1 VAHTQED
8 IESLQL
14 LASGATHINHT
25 LWFSHYPSATIT
37 ADHQRLRDVMHSSVA
52 HVCGHL
58 HTLANFVPQM
68 YGRHPS
74 GHLELEL
81 GDFKDNRKFRLLAF
95 DHDLFS
101 FTDTTLRQWPLV
113 LVTNP
118 QGRSFLPPA
127 LREPLRRDVRTI
139 RSHVR
144 WVCQQCV
151 VHGVSS
157 GHVSLSLAWR

>member
-1 VAHTQED
+1 MAHTQED

-14 LASGATHINHT
+14 LASGATHVNHT

-58 HTLANFVPQM
+58 HTLANFVPRM

-118 QGRSFLPPA
+118 KDAHFSLRS
-127 LREPLRRDVRTI
+127 REPLGRVRHS
-139 RSHVR
+139 SHVR

-151 VHGVSS
+151 VHGGSS
-157 GHVSLSLAWR
+157 GHVNLSLAWG